1 MQKVDLGMTDN
12 GDFMTISNNGLKD
25 FSLVSDEQAIKQSV
39 DFRLKTNIRELF
51 LHQEIGNELI
61 EIIGKRNT
69 RETAQQ
75 GINYIVKAI
84 SLNNYIPR
92 EQITVEAVP
101 IETNKIVFIVNIDYR
116 EIKAFRIVLEVDL
129 QDGIRRVS

>member
-12 GDFMTISNNGLKD
+12 GDFMTITNNGLTD
-25 FSLVSDEQAIKQSV
+25 FSLVSDEHAIKQSV

-51 LHQEIGNELI
+51 LHPEVGNELI

-69 RETAQQ
+69 RETAQE
-75 GINYIVKAI
+75 GINYIIKAI

-92 EQITVEAVP
+92 EQVIVEAIP
-101 IETNKIVFIVNIDYR
+101 TETNKIVFIVNIDYR
-116 EIKAFRIVLEVDL
+116 EIKAFKIVLEVDL
-129 QDGIRRVS
+129 QEGIRRVF